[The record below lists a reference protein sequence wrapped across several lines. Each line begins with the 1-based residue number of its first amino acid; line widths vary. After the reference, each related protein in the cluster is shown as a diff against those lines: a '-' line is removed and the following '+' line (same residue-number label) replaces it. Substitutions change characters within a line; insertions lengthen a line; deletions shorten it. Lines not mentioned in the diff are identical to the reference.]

1 MKPRV
6 KDEIK
11 ARILANLYED
21 LMPNPPPPPPK
32 PKVEAEVV
40 EAEVLPFPPK
50 LSEQELIRRQAL
62 IDQAW
67 ERTLDAKRE
76 LDAEAARSCHRGPK
90 DPDWEIAAFDPIWG
104 KRK

>member
-11 ARILANLYED
+11 AKILAGLYED
-21 LMPNPPPPPPK
+21 LMPDPPPPPPK
-32 PKVEAEVV
+32 PKI
-40 EAEVLPFPPK
+40 EAEVLLFPPK
-50 LSEQELIRRQAL
+50 LSEQELYRRQAL

-67 ERTLDAKRE
+67 ERTLDAKRGLE
-76 LDAEAARSCHRGPK
+76 AEAARSCHRGPK

-104 KRK
+104 KRR

>member
-11 ARILANLYED
+11 AKILANLYED
-21 LMPNPPPPPPK
+21 LMPDPPPPPPK
-32 PKVEAEVV
+32 PKVEAEV
-40 EAEVLPFPPK
+40 LPFPPI
-50 LSEQELIRRQAL
+50 LSEQELHRRQRI

-67 ERTLDAKRE
+67 EANLAAKRQ
-76 LDAEAARSCHRGPK
+76 LEADWKNSCHRGPK